1 MKKKIKSISLTMLIL
16 SMLISLFVP
25 NTTILAATYSDSHQY
40 SHLVYDG
47 GESGYLEEITDFSSI
62 PNPKAR
68 LFANAKPVY
77 SVSGNLVAY
86 VTLYYN
92 TTTSGGR
99 TVFVYDSQFVLDNN
113 PQNGYTGAITILSV
127 TPDWVKIKYEFANMI
142 GDSGYR
148 ELVFYP

>member
-1 MKKKIKSISLTMLIL
+1 MKKKIKSLSVTMLVL

-25 NTTILAATYSDSHQY
+25 NATVLASTSSDSHQY
-40 SHLVYDG
+40 SRLVYDG
-47 GESGYLEEITDFSSI
+47 GENGHLEEITDSSEL

-99 TVFVYDSQFVLDNN
+99 TVFVYDSQFILDNS

-127 TPDWVKIKYEFANMI
+127 TPDWVKVKYEFANLL

-148 ELVFYP
+148 TLTFYP